1 MTKRAQLFIAA
12 TILSGCLLLTS
23 SLWEERL
30 FAPSSAYLAYC
41 LLALMASGLKV
52 HLPGITG
59 TISVNF
65 VFVLISVA
73 VFTFSETVLLAAVA
87 CIVQCLWKCRR
98 RPRLIQVSFN
108 VATLAVSSGAAY
120 RVSHLLAG
128 HTEINLVVL
137 LSVAACFYFTAN
149 TMLVSGVMALV
160 EGKRLFQVWQQCY
173 VWSLPYYLVGAII
186 AGLVVSTGQ
195 AMGWTASLVM
205 LPLAYLVFLFYR
217 MCTDRILALRIAS
230 IE

>member
-1 MTKRAQLFIAA
+1 MTKRAQIFIAA

-30 FAPSSAYLAYC
+30 FAPSNAYLAYC
-41 LLALMASGLKV
+41 FLALMGSGLKV
-52 HLPGITG
+52 RLPGITG

-73 VFTFSETVLLAAVA
+73 VFTFSETVLLAASA

-128 HTEINLVVL
+128 HAEVNLAVL
-137 LSVAACFYFTAN
+137 LAVATCFYFTAN
-149 TMLVSGVMALV
+149 TMLISGVMALV
-160 EGKRLFQVWQQCY
+160 EGKRLLKVWQQCY
-173 VWSLPYYLVGAII
+173 IWSLPYYLVGALI
-186 AGLVVSTGQ
+186 AGLVVSTGKS
-195 AMGWTASLVM
+195 MGWQASLVM
-205 LPLAYLVFLFYR
+205 LPLTYLVYLFYR
-217 MCTDRILALRIAS
+217 LCTERIVGLQLATT
-230 IE
+230 E

>member
-1 MTKRAQLFIAA
+1 
-12 TILSGCLLLTS
+12 
-23 SLWEERL
+23 
-30 FAPSSAYLAYC
+30 
-41 LLALMASGLKV
+41 
-52 HLPGITG
+52 
-59 TISVNF
+59 
-65 VFVLISVA
+65 
-73 VFTFSETVLLAAVA
+73 
-87 CIVQCLWKCRR
+87 
-98 RPRLIQVSFN
+98 
-108 VATLAVSSGAAY
+108 
-120 RVSHLLAG
+120 
-128 HTEINLVVL
+128 VVL

-160 EGKRLFQVWQQCY
+160 EGKRLFEVWQQCY
-173 VWSLPYYLVGAII
+173 VWSLPYYLIGAII